1 MGNRPDIMTIEE
13 VAEYLRISERTVYD
27 WAQKGDI
34 PCGKIGTAW
43 RFLRSD
49 IEKWVVDKLGAKP
62 PQNNEDIK
70 LSNLLNDKQVM
81 ILDSVTKEEALDA
94 MIEMVA
100 KNPLV
105 TNKKALREGIYRREE
120 LMSTGIGQGV
130 GIPHVRIKEVK
141 DLVVAVAV
149 CGSGIADYESLDA
162 QPVQLLFM
170 IVARDDQ
177 HALHL
182 KTLAA
187 ISSILKNQF
196 LKNMLLSSTC
206 PKDFME
212 VIKDHEK

>member
-1 MGNRPDIMTIEE
+1 MKHKPDIMTLEE

-62 PQNNEDIK
+62 VEQNVEIK
-70 LSNLLNDKQVM
+70 LSNLLSEEKVM

-94 MIEMVA
+94 MIDMVS
-100 KNPLV
+100 KSSLV
-105 TNKKALREGIYRREE
+105 TSKKALKEGIYRREE

-130 GIPHVRIKEVK
+130 AIPHVRIKEVK
-141 DLVVAVAV
+141 DLVVGVAV
-149 CGSGIADYESLDA
+149 CGSGIPDYESLDA

-187 ISSILKNQF
+187 ISSVLKNQF

-212 VIKDHEK
+212 VIKNHEK

>member
-1 MGNRPDIMTIEE
+1 MGNRPDIMTLEE

-49 IEKWVVDKLGAKP
+49 IEKWVADKLGAKP
-62 PQNNEDIK
+62 AEQNVEIK
-70 LSNLLNDKQVM
+70 LSNLLSEEKVM

-94 MIEMVA
+94 MIDMVS
-100 KNPLV
+100 KSSLV
-105 TNKKALREGIYRREE
+105 TSKKALKEGIYRREE

-130 GIPHVRIKEVK
+130 AIPHVRIKEVK
-141 DLVVAVAV
+141 DLVVGVAI
-149 CGSGIADYESLDA
+149 CSSGVPDYESLDA

-187 ISSILKNQF
+187 ISSVLKNPF

-206 PKDFME
+206 PKDFMD
-212 VIKDHEK
+212 VIKNHEK